1 MKFFVFPTDPE
12 QQKHWTMAVSRDKW
26 LPSKHN
32 HLCSAH
38 FVSGRPSNVPDRV
51 DYVPSIFTDGKKR
64 RPAASEESRRSG
76 RASKRLK
83 VCEDREEMKVAAEA
97 LLDLSTSSASM
108 PPTNDASTQTGLAY
122 TDIDCV
128 VAECNKARAN
138 KVQLSKVVDD
148 LESELRESKLNM
160 RLIQG
165 SDVITT
171 LIINS

>member
-1 MKFFVFPTDPE
+1 MKSFIFPTDAE
-12 QQKHWTMAVSRDKW
+12 QQKHWTVAVSRDKW

-51 DYVPSIFTDGKKR
+51 DYIPSIFTDGKKR

-83 VCEDREEMKVAAEA
+83 VREDREEMKVVVEA

-122 TDIDCV
+122 TDIDWLWLN
-128 VAECNKARAN
+128 ATK
-138 KVQLSKVVDD
+138 
-148 LESELRESKLNM
+148 REQTKYS
-160 RLIQG
+160 
-165 SDVITT
+165 
-171 LIINS
+171 